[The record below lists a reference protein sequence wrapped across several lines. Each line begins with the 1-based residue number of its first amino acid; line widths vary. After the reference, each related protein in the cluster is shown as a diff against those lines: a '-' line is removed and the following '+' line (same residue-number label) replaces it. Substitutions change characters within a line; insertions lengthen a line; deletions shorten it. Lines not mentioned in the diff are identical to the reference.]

1 MVRAA
6 TKLTSTVKKSN
17 GPGALDSDSVFQ
29 FAPSRFVDARV
40 LGAAAGRAGPCPTS
54 TATTWRA
61 PWRNSASVKPPVDA
75 PTSTALAP
83 RTSAASANRDSAA
96 SSLRPPRLKSD
107 WLDVGVKDAV
117 NIPVNDAN
125 QWCKNSGTGVFSIR
139 LLVTDPRSS
148 RTAASAHRRR

>member
-17 GPGALDSDSVFQ
+17 GPGALDSDSVVQ
-29 FAPSRFVDARV
+29 FVDSRFST
-40 LGAAAGRAGPCPTS
+40 RASWRSRASSWSWPLS

-61 PWRNSASVKPPVDA
+61 PWRNSVSVKPPVDA

-83 RTSAASANRDSAA
+83 RTSAVSANRDSAA

-107 WLDVGVKDAV
+107 GLDVGVKDAV

-139 LLVTDPRSS
+139 LLVTDPQIISD
-148 RTAASAHRRR
+148 RRERA